1 MALAYDLVKDRPTYS
16 MEADRTVL
24 EAARYMTERNIGA
37 LPVMKNGQ
45 LAGIFSER
53 DIMTR
58 VVSAGRAPG
67 TTKLSEVMTPNPKAV
82 DTKETIEDC
91 MYLLREFGFRHLL
104 ITDGKDLKGLL
115 SLRDILLA
123 YAAEKEGGGAQRV
136 AV

>member
-1 MALAYDLVKDRPTYS
+1 MTLAYDLVKDRKIYS

-24 EAARYMTERNIGA
+24 EAARFMTEHNIGA
-37 LPVMKNGQ
+37 VPVLKNGQ

-58 VVSAGRAPG
+58 VVGAGRAPG
-67 TTKLSEVMTPNPKAV
+67 TTKIAEVMTPNPKAV
-82 DTKETIEDC
+82 DPKETVEDC
-91 MYLLREFGFRHLL
+91 MFLLREFGFRHLL
-104 ITDGKDLKGLL
+104 ITDGNELKGLL

-123 YAAEKEGGGAQRV
+123 YVAEQEGGEERM

>member
-1 MALAYDLVKDRPTYS
+1 MALAYDLVKNRPIYS

-24 EAARYMTERNIGA
+24 DAARYMTEHNIGA

-58 VVSAGRAPG
+58 VVSVGRAPG
-67 TTKLSEVMTPNPKAV
+67 TTRLSEVMTPNPKAV
-82 DTKETIEDC
+82 DPSETLEDC
-91 MYLLREFGFRHLL
+91 MFLLREFGFRHLL
-104 ITDGKDLKGLL
+104 ITDGKELKGLL

-123 YAAEKEGGGAQRV
+123 YVSEQEGGAERM